1 MIPEFDSAINYTYVP
16 VHILS
21 TPDILLPIMRIPT
34 LTAVLALAYSV
45 IAQEDVDLRQLTDGD
60 FRASTARGLW

>member
-1 MIPEFDSAINYTYVP
+1 
-16 VHILS
+16 LS
-21 TPDILLPIMRIPT
+21 TYATILLYIMRIPT

-60 FRASTARGLW
+60 FRANTARGLW